1 MMIVNDDDCDFS
13 TSQLPSSI
21 LFPLFPPCSP
31 PLCRTLCRIKSL
43 SKLEPNFLKKSQR
56 CTKYSISSFA
66 PCFMLE
72 RSEFQMLNIFARH
85 MLLHSR
91 GKDLK
96 MRLSLLFWV
105 EFSLLLR
112 DRAGFVTRLIWNW
125 ELRNM
130 GENVGEIWEKMLE
143 KYGRMENLRRNLK
156 CRNKMSN
163 KSVK

>member
-96 MRLSLLFWV
+96 MRLSFLFWV
-105 EFSLLLR
+105 RIFSAAARPSRICNSVNLKLGNL
-112 DRAGFVTRLIWNW
+112 
-125 ELRNM
+125 ELGTEKYGRKCWRNM
-130 GENVGEIWEKMLE
+130 GENAGEIWENGKFAE
-143 KYGRMENLRRNLK
+143 KSE
-156 CRNKMSN
+156 MSE
-163 KSVK
+163 

>member
-1 MMIVNDDDCDFS
+1 MMMIVNDDDCGFS
-13 TSQLPSSI
+13 KSQLPSS
-21 LFPLFPPCSP
+21 PLFPPFPP

-56 CTKYSISSFA
+56 CTKCSISSFV

-96 MRLSLLFWV
+96 MRLSFLFWV
-105 EFSLLLR
+105 RIFSAAARPSRICNSVNLEL
-112 DRAGFVTRLIWNW
+112 GNMETGNW
-125 ELRNM
+125 
-130 GENVGEIWEKMLE
+130 EIWEKMLE